1 MVYRVVAISQSASQ
15 AKPKEE
21 VSKPASDEAKPAEKA
36 RPDVSGPVL
45 LTILAGL
52 SAAGVLLALAEM
64 LKLVLVV
71 AKKVGASP

>member
-1 MVYRVVAISQSASQ
+1 MVYRVVAISQPAGE

-21 VSKPASDEAKPAEKA
+21 ASKPLSSEAKPAEKA
-36 RPDVSGPVL
+36 RPDISGPLL

-52 SAAGVLLALAEM
+52 TAAGVLLALAEM

-71 AKKVGASP
+71 AQKVGASP